1 MSNVALLPTAKGA
14 ATPLDLFLRVGVA
27 HHGQISTPH
36 ARGRAPVRRAITDH
50 ALRNEKMRASLET
63 LQSVRGLDLP
73 RAPAAHLSPRVRY
86 SSRKP

>member
-1 MSNVALLPTAKGA
+1 MSNVVLLPTAEQA
-14 ATPLDLFLRVGVA
+14 AESLT
-27 HHGQISTPH
+27 
-36 ARGRAPVRRAITDH
+36 RRLTGY

-73 RAPAAHLSPRVRY
+73 RAPAAHLSPRVRI